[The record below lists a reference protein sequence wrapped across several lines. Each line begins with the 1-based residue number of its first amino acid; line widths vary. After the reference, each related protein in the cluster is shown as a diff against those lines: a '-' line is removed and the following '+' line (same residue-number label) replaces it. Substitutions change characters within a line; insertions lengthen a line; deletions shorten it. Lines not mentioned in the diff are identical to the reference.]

1 MPGSAPESP
10 DNPPLAARQ
19 AARTTDADS
28 RVADAVRESEQRQR
42 AVMDLMPAGV
52 YTSDASGR
60 ITYYNRRAAELWG
73 LPADVPLGDTS
84 VDAGCRV
91 LEVDGRPMQHADQA
105 RSGVLASGQPLRNRE
120 VILERRD
127 GSRISVLANIDPIR
141 DESGR
146 IVGAINVFQDITER
160 KTAEQAIR
168 SLLKLSEKLHGTL
181 ELEALI
187 DALAQ
192 EAMAL
197 VGAEGGC
204 AGWHTAFGMV
214 CDKYFRGAEP
224 VTLDY
229 CWQAGQGLAGWL
241 LEHKVPYLTNDAA
254 ADPQVAP
261 AFRDQFGVV
270 NALAMPILG
279 ADQGVLGFFEVH
291 NRKGGFSPS
300 DIEVLTAVSR
310 IASIALQNAL
320 AHRKVVR
327 AEAARRESEERF
339 SRFMQHLPGLAWIK
353 DAEGRYVFVNDAAE
367 KAFGKARAELHGRS
381 DDEVFPPET
390 AAAFKAND
398 RVAMRSPAGIQATE
412 SLQHPD
418 GSRHESLISKFAIP
432 GADGKIGMVG
442 GMAIDITDRRRA
454 EEALQA
460 SEQRFRFLAE
470 MMPSMAWTADPDGRI
485 TYANKRW
492 VEYCGISAE
501 QNVHELPEMVQ
512 HPDDRAHC
520 LLEWTMALHDGR
532 EFEVEVR
539 NRRHDGS
546 YRWFITRAVP
556 MKDPQGRVV
565 SWFGVTTDI
574 HDLKEAQHQLHEA
587 DKRKD
592 DFLATLS
599 HELRNPLA
607 PLSLAGQML
616 ASSPQLDA
624 RSAEMISIMQRQVD
638 HMVRL
643 IDDLMEI
650 SRISRGK
657 IELRRSTVDLHSILD
672 NSVELA
678 RPHIEAALHRLEV
691 SLPEQPVQLYA
702 DPVRLAQIVAN
713 LLNNAAK
720 YTPEGG
726 VISLSA
732 QRAGG
737 EVVIRVRDNGAGIS
751 DEALPHIFDLFAQGD
766 RAPMTTG
773 GGLGIG
779 LSLAKGLAELHGG
792 TISARSDGIGF
803 GSEFTVRIPIK
814 AAPSPVARPGRGA
827 HLASE
832 SAKGLRV
839 LVVDDNK
846 AAATML
852 GLALETLG
860 ATIRV
865 AYDGEAAVQA
875 AAEFEPAIVFMD
887 IGMPGLDGHEAAR
900 HMRSARAGQ
909 NMLLVAVSGWGQAEM
924 RNRSAAAGFDQHLV
938 KPVELAQLRQIIAQH
953 TAPPT

>member
-1 MPGSAPESP
+1 MRDRAAETQ
-10 DNPPLAARQ
+10 NTPLHAVRRPARSTE
-19 AARTTDADS
+19 AEVRELL
-28 RVADAVRESEQRQR
+28 RESEQRQR

-52 YTSDASGR
+52 YTCDASGK
-60 ITYYNRRAAELWG
+60 ITYFNRRAAELWG
-73 LPADVPLGDTS
+73 MPADAKAGDLF
-84 VDAGCRV
+84 DAGCQV
-91 LEVDGRPMQHADQA
+91 FEIDGRPFEKA
-105 RSGVLASGQPLRNRE
+105 RDARVDVLKSGKPMRNRE
-120 VILERRD
+120 AILQRAD
-127 GSRISVLANIDPIR
+127 GSRILILANLDPIL
-141 DESGR
+141 DEDGKV
-146 IVGAINVFQDITER
+146 IGAINVFQDITER
-160 KTAEQAIR
+160 KSAEQTVR
-168 SLLKLSEKLHGTL
+168 SLLRLSEKLHATL
-181 ELEALI
+181 DLDVLLDDLARESM
-187 DALAQ
+187 ALAG
-192 EAMAL
+192 
-197 VGAEGGC
+197 VKDGC

-214 CDKYFRGAEP
+214 TNRFFSAGEAVE
-224 VTLDY
+224 LDF
-229 CWQAGQGLAGWL
+229 CWPPGEGLPGWL
-241 LEHKVPYLTNDAA
+241 LEHKVPYLTNDASS
-254 ADPQVAP
+254 DPQVTP
-261 AFRDQFGVV
+261 ILRERFGVTA
-270 NALAMPILG
+270 ALSVPIVG
-279 ADQGVLGFFEVH
+279 AAGHVLGFFQVH
-291 NRKGGFSPS
+291 NKPGGFTQA
-300 DIEVLTAVSR
+300 DVELLTAMSR
-310 IASIALQNAL
+310 IAAFALQNAL

-327 AEAARRESEERF
+327 AEVAMRESEHRF

-353 DAEGRYVFVNDAAE
+353 DADGRYVYVNDAAE
-367 KAFGKARAELHGRS
+367 KAFGKTRAELVGKT
-381 DDEVFPPET
+381 DDEVFPADT

-398 RVAMRSPAGIQATE
+398 RVALSSPAGISATE
-412 SLQHPD
+412 ALVHPD
-418 GSRHESLISKFAIP
+418 GQKHESLISKFPIP
-432 GADGKIGMVG
+432 AADGSASLVG

-470 MMPSMAWTADPDGRI
+470 MMPSMAWTADPQGRI

-501 QNVHELPEMVQ
+501 QNVHDWPEMVQ

-539 NRRHDGS
+539 NRRYDGT

-556 MKDPQGRVV
+556 MKDAQGRVV

-574 HDLKEAQHQLHEA
+574 HDLKEAQRQLHEA

-616 ASSPQLDA
+616 AANPALDA
-624 RSAEMISIMQRQVD
+624 RAAEMISIMQRQID

-657 IELRRSTVDLHSILD
+657 IELRRANIDLHSVLD

-691 SLPEQPVQLYA
+691 TLPDKPIQLYA

-726 VISLSA
+726 CISLSA
-732 QRAGG
+732 QRVGG

-766 RAPMTTG
+766 RGPTTTG

-779 LSLAKGLAELHGG
+779 LSLARGLAELHGG
-792 TISARSDGIGF
+792 TITAHSDGVGF

-814 AAPSPVARPGRGA
+814 AAPAATTRLGRGA
-827 HLASE
+827 HLTAD

-860 ATIRV
+860 ATVRV

-875 AAEFEPAIVFMD
+875 ATEFQPSIVFMD
-887 IGMPGLDGHEAAR
+887 IGMPGVDGHEAAR
-900 HMRSARAGQ
+900 QIRGARDGDG
-909 NMLLVAVSGWGQAEM
+909 MLLVAVSGWGQAEM
-924 RNRSAAAGFDQHLV
+924 RSRSTAAGFDQHLV
-938 KPVELAQLRQIIAQH
+938 KPVELSQLRQIISQH
-953 TAPPT
+953 TAPTTTQ